1 MQRQLASG
9 LTPGRLNDTR
19 TAFRSAV
26 SGLNDYHVEAVRNVS
41 ATAAMT
47 EALTKNE
54 VSVVRAYKSR
64 KMFNAILR
72 EQLALQKATTVQW
85 SQNAMGQT
93 RADMIVPR
101 GVTSNVDGLTRSFGA
116 NLKALNP
123 LKFRTVEFGEAARVM
138 STRIALSTA
147 VLASSSHMMINWGKN
162 VQWAGRQLM
171 VGFTVPFMA
180 FGVAAGAMAYQV
192 DQQLTRIAKVYDTT
206 ATSAA
211 GKQSELDRLRADSMD
226 MAAQAAKR
234 YGVAMKDTLS
244 VEADLAAAGAKGKD
258 LTSGTAEIMRASTLG
273 ELDYQQTVKAS
284 IALQSIYK
292 YNTSEL
298 GDAFNYM
305 NALENATNLSMQDMV
320 DTIPRASGTLAQ
332 MGVTLK
338 ETGVLMAAMKAAGIE
353 AAQGANALK
362 SGMNRV
368 LNPGDKVKKQLADI
382 GINIGQVV
390 EESGG
395 NLYKI
400 IENLSVQ
407 MKDLDKV
414 TKGKAIGALFGTM
427 QMNRITAII
436 NAMGDVHD
444 ETTQVGRAF
453 NVANQS
459 TEQWGATAAGEMAR
473 IQASASGKF
482 KRALETIKSSLAEA
496 GKPFLE
502 IGSTVLGWISKAVSA
517 FNGLSGGAKK
527 TIAAIMMVGAIA
539 GPLIMIGGLIANM
552 FGHLMKVGV
561 AMGNLMSRTRIMT
574 AEQRAQQMMS
584 ERSALAWT
592 NQANAAQALSGQLQ
606 ILTGRLTAVAVAQHN
621 QATGQALTA
630 TQFTSSQ
637 AAASQMGLVMASNG
651 RYRNANGSAMSV
663 QQAQQF
669 AALQASAAASSGQT
683 AANAARTGRS
693 FTGMLPAVAGV
704 ALMGSAMATAS
715 GHAGGMLMTL
725 TNVALTAAMVGPLLI
740 NGFRKAAAS
749 GALASIATAF
759 GNGRRAGSI
768 AGRGGVGQIASG
780 LSAAVAPARVLLMT
794 FLRFAGIVGVIASIG
809 FVIYKMVNTMNQM
822 KKAQEEI
829 NTSAQGWAD
838 ILGYVYSEAKAIE
851 KVNGKVVNNYDVMAD
866 GIRKSKPGLA
876 AMLHD
881 LGQAENKQK
890 LINAAIHEGVKAR
903 QTGASAAAAYNVVA
917 ASLRTGGMKTQ
928 DIENLMPEIKLRVK
942 FDVEKDV
949 LKEQAEQYARDFA
962 DIANNTAGGQ
972 SKWEGFVRGISG
984 GRDEINNSAASAA
997 RGMAKEFWNAFEG
1010 TTDQS
1015 KKLNIFKGLEGAI
1028 SKQQKSMWDRLGK
1041 ENRKELEELGIT
1053 TAAQLQEAYIDA
1065 QKLNEIDFN
1074 KKYENNPK
1082 SPNELKK
1089 EMHSGLGSETSR
1101 LVGKQAG
1108 AERELAQAIAKRNG
1122 ATEKELKNI
1131 YTLNDVMPE
1140 LNMATMTTTQ
1150 AQKAYTEAISRQDIH
1165 FMKLSPKVAAA
1176 QQLKILNTYRDMAGL
1191 KAATSVEQGF
1201 GSALDDS
1208 TGKLK
1213 DNAGALAENAMSAD
1227 DFNNAKKDA
1236 FSSAQSSAF
1245 SAADEIWNRQ
1255 ADAQVK
1261 AIENRGERLS
1271 NALDKRSEAM
1281 DKSFDNRQE
1290 SAENRFDKREKALD
1304 KKWDNTMDRFDAR
1317 WDRRI
1322 EKEKAAYDKKID
1334 NIKKAIKAEEDAEAT
1349 RQKIFEAEKTRLERM
1364 ADIANKRIDFN
1375 MALNTGNL
1383 DEAAK
1388 VFNDIQSTQD
1398 SYTLDDASN
1407 ASADASQKKVDGLNG
1422 KITTLEDARD
1432 KRIETLQK
1440 VEEAEKKALEA
1451 KKEREKEALAAEK
1464 ERYMKSLAAERER
1477 YRKGVEAQKEAIRKQ
1492 TQNQADAARDSL
1504 AREKKRLDMELTQ
1517 LRASM
1522 PTNKK
1527 EYDAQV
1533 KRIEGAYKAHGVRL
1547 EDYTS
1552 DWADFVG
1559 DYLTS
1564 SIKTSAKQLQS
1575 DIKWKSIG
1583 NAVTQDMIDGGFNLT
1598 TAEFMKWVTTGDLPK
1613 SYKAPAKPKTRHT
1626 GGPVSGNSKY
1636 DNRGGRNWGT
1646 GMRRDESMMLLKNDE
1661 FVVNGKAHKAL
1672 GTQALDHLNKN
1683 GALPNAGPNTGGRGL
1698 GFAGAF
1704 AAAIAGASAKAI
1716 QTAVQTKGAQA
1727 TATDALAIP
1736 GSAGM
1741 YGNINLSSEQLQNA
1755 ATIMSVGKSMGGNT
1769 RDLVIGI
1776 MTAMQEST
1784 LRNLDYGDRDS
1795 LGLFQQRPSMGWGT
1809 PEQIRTPSYAAR
1821 KFFEQE
1827 LKVKNRDK
1835 MAPTLVA
1842 QAVQRSALPY
1852 AYAKWESMARAIV
1865 SGTTFQSNGFANTN
1879 LTGWRKPASNYRVS
1893 QEWNPSHGGMD
1904 LALPTGSP
1912 IKAANAGTVVT
1923 SADLHGSNP
1932 YNSSPYRSY
1941 GRYIVIDHGG
1951 KSTLYA
1957 HLSQRYARAGQ
1968 KVGAGATIG
1977 ASGSTGN
1984 STGPHLHFET
1994 RGPGGFP
2001 GFNPRSLIPGLKV
2014 GGFTLNDGLAML
2026 HKNETVLTAPLSEQ
2040 LKSGIQRIDQ
2050 GSTNEYNVNVTF
2062 TGPVNS
2068 EIDVEKAVTRAIQ
2081 KRESKLGRKRN
2092 IG

>member
-1 MQRQLASG
+1 MQRQLATG
-9 LTPGRLNDTR
+9 LTPGKLNDTR
-19 TAFRSAV
+19 NAFRTAV
-26 SGLNDYHVEAVRNVS
+26 RGLNDFHVESVRNVS

-54 VSVVRAYKSR
+54 VSIVRAYKSR
-64 KMFNAILR
+64 RMFNDILR

-123 LKFRTVEFGEAARVM
+123 LKFRTAEFGEAARVM
-138 STRIALSTA
+138 STRIALTTA
-147 VLASSSHMMINWGKN
+147 TLASSSHMMINWGKN

-171 VGFTVPFMA
+171 VGFTVPFLA
-180 FGVAAGAMAYQV
+180 FGVAAGAAAYQV

-206 ATSAA
+206 ATTAA
-211 GKQSELDRLRADSMD
+211 GKQSELDQLRASSMD

-234 YGVAMKDTLS
+234 YGVAMKDTLG

-292 YNTSEL
+292 YNTKDL

-305 NALENATNLSMQDMV
+305 NALENSTNLSMQDMV

-338 ETGVLMAAMKAAGIE
+338 DTGILMAAMKGAGIE

-368 LNPGDKVKKQLADI
+368 LNPGDKVKQQLADI
-382 GINIGQVV
+382 GINIGKIVKD
-390 EESGG
+390 SGG
-395 NLYKI
+395 NFYKI
-400 IENLSVQ
+400 VETLAVQ
-407 MKDLDKV
+407 MKGMDKL

-453 NVANQS
+453 KVANQS

-482 KRALETIKSSLAEA
+482 KRAMETIKAGLAEA

-502 IGSTVLGWISKAVSA
+502 IASSVLGAISKIVSG
-517 FNGLSGGAKK
+517 FNNLSGGAKR
-527 TIAAIMMVGAIA
+527 TIAAIMLVGAIA

-561 AMGNLMSRTRIMT
+561 AIGGLMSRTRIMT

-592 NQANAAQALSGQLQ
+592 NQASAAQALSGQLQ
-606 ILTGRLTAVAVAQHN
+606 ILTRSLTGVAVAQHN

-630 TQFTSSQ
+630 AQFASSQ
-637 AAASQMGLVMASNG
+637 SAASQMGLVMASNG

-663 QQAQQF
+663 AQAQQF
-669 AALQASAAASSGQT
+669 ATLQASAAASSGQT

-693 FTGMLPAVAGV
+693 FTGMLPAVATIG
-704 ALMGSAMATAS
+704 LLSTSMMTAS
-715 GHAGGMLMTL
+715 GHAGGMLTTMM
-725 TNVALTAAMVGPLLI
+725 NIALTAALVGPLLVS
-740 NGFRKAAAS
+740 GFKKAAAA
-749 GALASIATAF
+749 GALADIATAF

-794 FLRFAGIVGVIASIG
+794 FLRFAGIVGVVASIG
-809 FVIYKMVNTMNQM
+809 FVIYKMVNTMNKM
-822 KKAQEEI
+822 KKAQEDI
-829 NTSAQGWAD
+829 GTSAQGWAD
-838 ILGYVYSEAKAIE
+838 VLGYVYTEAKAIE
-851 KVNGKVVNNYDVMAD
+851 KINGKTINNYDVMAD

-876 AMLHD
+876 DMLHA
-881 LGQAENKQK
+881 LGQMENKQK

-903 QTGASAAAAYNVVA
+903 QTGASASAAYNVVA
-917 ASLRTGGMKTQ
+917 ASLRAGGMKTN
-928 DIENLMPEIKLRVK
+928 DIENLMPTIKLRVK

-949 LKEQAEQYARDFA
+949 LKEQAQQYARDFA
-962 DIANNTAGGQ
+962 DIANNTAGKQ
-972 SKWEGFVRGISG
+972 SKWEGFVRGMSG
-984 GRDEINNSAASAA
+984 GRDEINNSAAAAA
-997 RGMAKEFWNAFEG
+997 RDMGKEFWNAFQG
-1010 TTDQS
+1010 TTDMS
-1015 KKLNIFKGLEGAI
+1015 KKLKMFQGLEGAI
-1028 SKQQKSMWDRLGK
+1028 SKQQKSMWSKLGN
-1041 ENRKELEELGIT
+1041 ENKKELKALGIT

-1065 QKLNEIDFN
+1065 QKLSEIDFN
-1074 KKYENNPK
+1074 KKYDKNPK
-1082 SPNELKK
+1082 SPNELKA
-1089 EMHSGLGSETSR
+1089 EMHSGLGTETSR

-1122 ATEKELKNI
+1122 ATDEEIKKI
-1131 YTLNDVMPE
+1131 YTLNDVQGS
-1140 LNMATMTTTQ
+1140 LNMATMTSTE

-1165 FMKLSPKVAAA
+1165 FMKLTPKVAAA
-1176 QQLKILNTYRDMAGL
+1176 QQLKILNNYRQQAGL

-1201 GSALDDS
+1201 GDALHDS

-1213 DNAGALAENAMSAD
+1213 DNANALDENAMSAD
-1227 DFNNAKKDA
+1227 DFNSAKKEAMSNASGAA
-1236 FSSAQSSAF
+1236 FSQ
-1245 SAADEIWNRQ
+1245 ADQIWNKQ

-1261 AIENRGERLS
+1261 AIEDRGDRLS
-1271 NALDKRSEAM
+1271 TALDNRSEKM
-1281 DKSFDNRQE
+1281 DKSFDQRQE
-1290 SAENRFDKREKALD
+1290 NAENRFDKREKSLD
-1304 KKWDNTMDRFDAR
+1304 KKWDATMDRFDAR
-1317 WDRRI
+1317 WEKRI
-1322 EKEKAAYDKKID
+1322 NKEKEAYDKKIE
-1334 NIKKAIKAEEDAEAT
+1334 NIQKAIKAEEDAEAT

-1407 ASADASQKKVDGLNG
+1407 ASADASQKKVDGMNG
-1422 KITTLEDARD
+1422 KITTLEQARD

-1451 KKEREKEALAAEK
+1451 KKEREQEALAAEK
-1464 ERYMKSLAAERER
+1464 DRYMKSLAAERER
-1477 YRKGVEAQKEAIRKQ
+1477 YRKGIEAQKDAIREQ
-1492 TQNQADAARDSL
+1492 TRRDSDAARAELERQKNKLDLELL
-1504 AREKKRLDMELTQ
+1504 AI
-1517 LRASM
+1517 RAST
-1522 PTNKK
+1522 PRNKK
-1527 EYDAQV
+1527 EYDKQISQ
-1533 KRIEGAYKAHGVRL
+1533 IEGAYKKYGVRL
-1547 EDYTS
+1547 EGYGQ
-1552 DWADFVG
+1552 DWTEYIG
-1559 DYLTS
+1559 DYL
-1564 SIKTSAKQLQS
+1564 SANVKASAYGLQN

-1583 NAVTQDMIDGGFNLT
+1583 SAVTQDMVDGGFNMT

-1613 SYKAPAKPKTRHT
+1613 SYKAPSKPKVRHT

-1636 DNRGGRNWGT
+1636 DNRGGRSMSSGLH
-1646 GMRRDESMMLLKNDE
+1646 RDESLMLLKNNE
-1661 FVVNGKAHKAL
+1661 FVVNEKAHKAL
-1672 GTQALDHLNKN
+1672 GTDALDNLNKT
-1683 GALPNAGPNTGGRGL
+1683 GQMPNTGGRGL

-1704 AAAIAGASAKAI
+1704 AAAMSGLASKAL
-1716 QTAVQTKGAQA
+1716 QTAVQTKGAA
-1727 TATDALAIP
+1727 ASMTDVMAIP

-1741 YGNINLSSEQLQNA
+1741 YGNIMLSAEQLANA

-1784 LRNLDYGDRDS
+1784 LRNLNYGDRDS

-1809 PEQIRTPSYAAR
+1809 PEQIRTPSYAAK
-1821 KFFEQE
+1821 KFFQQE

-1852 AYAKWESMARAIV
+1852 AYAKWENMARAIV
-1865 SGTTFQSNGFANTN
+1865 SGTAFKGNGFANTN
-1879 LTGWRKPASNYRVS
+1879 QTGWRKPLSSYRVS
-1893 QEWNPSHGGMD
+1893 QEWNSHHGGID
-1904 LALPTGSP
+1904 LATPTGSAVY
-1912 IKAANAGTVVT
+1912 AANAGTVVT
-1923 SADLHGSNP
+1923 SADLHGTNP

-1941 GRYIVIDHGG
+1941 GRYIVVDHGG

-1957 HLSQRYARAGQ
+1957 HLSQRYAQAGQ
-1968 KVGAGATIG
+1968 KVGAGARIG
-1977 ASGSTGN
+1977 LSGSTGN

-2001 GFNPRSLIPGLKV
+2001 GFNPKSLIPGLKT
-2014 GGFTLNDGLAML
+2014 GGFTMNDGLAML
-2026 HKNETVLTAPLSEQ
+2026 HKNEVVLTAPLTEQ

-2050 GSTNEYNVNVTF
+2050 GSTSEYNVNVTF

-2081 KRESKLGRKRN
+2081 KRESKLGRKRS
-2092 IG
+2092 IAS

>member
-1 MQRQLASG
+1 MQRQLATG
-9 LTPGRLNDTR
+9 LTPGKLNDTR

-26 SGLNDYHVEAVRNVS
+26 SGLNDFHVESVRNVS

-54 VSVVRAYKSR
+54 VSIVRAYKSR
-64 KMFNAILR
+64 KMFNDILR

-101 GVTSNVDGLTRSFGA
+101 GVTGNTDALARSFGA

-123 LKFRTVEFGEAARVM
+123 LKMRTVEFGEAARVM
-138 STRIALSTA
+138 STRIALTTQT
-147 VLASSSHMMINWGKN
+147 LASSSHMMINWGKN

-171 VGFTVPFMA
+171 VGFTVPFLA
-180 FGVAAGAMAYQV
+180 FGVAAGAAAYQV
-192 DQQLTRIAKVYDTT
+192 DQQLTRITKVYDTT
-206 ATSAA
+206 AKTAA

-226 MAAQAAKR
+226 MASQAAKR
-234 YGVAMKDTLS
+234 YGVAMKDTLG
-244 VEADLAAAGAKGKD
+244 VEAELAAAGAQGKD

-292 YNTSEL
+292 YNTTEL

-332 MGVTLK
+332 MGVSLK
-338 ETGVLMAAMKAAGIE
+338 QTGVLMAAMKAAGIE

-390 EESGG
+390 KESGG
-395 NLYKI
+395 NLYMI
-400 IENLSVQ
+400 IENLATQ
-407 MKDLDKV
+407 MRGLDKV

-436 NAMGDVHD
+436 NAMGDVKD
-444 ETTQVGRAF
+444 TTTQVGRAYQ
-453 NVANQS
+453 VANQGA
-459 TEQWGATAAGEMAR
+459 EAWGATAATEMSR

-482 KRALETIKSSLAEA
+482 KRALETIKAGLAEA

-502 IGSTVLGWISKAVSA
+502 IASSVLGKISGIVSA
-517 FNGLSGGAKK
+517 FNGLSGGAKR
-527 TIAAIMMVGAIA
+527 TIAAIMLVGAVA

-606 ILTGRLTAVAVAQHN
+606 ILTRNLTNVALAQHN

-630 TQFTSSQ
+630 AQFTSSQ

-669 AALQASAAASSGQT
+669 AALQASAAASSSTT

-693 FTGMLPAVAGV
+693 MTAMLPAVAGV
-704 ALMGSAMATAS
+704 ALLGSSMMTAS
-715 GHAGGMLMTL
+715 GHAGGMLNTMM
-725 TNVALTAAMVGPLLI
+725 NIALTAAMVGPLLVS
-740 NGFRKAAAS
+740 GFRKAAAA
-749 GALASIATAF
+749 GALADIATAF

-794 FLRFAGIVGVIASIG
+794 FLRFAGIVGVIASVG

-838 ILGYVYSEAKAIE
+838 VLGYVYSEAKAIE

-876 AMLHD
+876 EMLHD

-917 ASLRTGGMKTQ
+917 ASLRTGGMKTS
-928 DIENLMPEIKLRVK
+928 DIENLMPKIKLQV
-942 FDVEKDV
+942 
-949 LKEQAEQYARDFA
+949 DFA
-962 DIANNTAGGQ
+962 VDKSVLAAQAKGFADDFAKIANNTAGGQ
-972 SKWEGFVRGISG
+972 SKWEGFSRMFS

-997 RGMAKEFWNAFEG
+997 RGMAAEFWNAFEG

-1015 KKLNIFKGLEGAI
+1015 KRLKIFTGLESAI
-1028 SKQQKSMWDRLGK
+1028 SKQQKEMWARLGK
-1041 ENRKELEELGIT
+1041 ENQKELAEVGIT
-1053 TAAQLQEAYIDA
+1053 TAEELQKAYYDA
-1065 QKLNEIDFN
+1065 YHLNEIDFN
-1074 KKYENNPK
+1074 DKYGGGAQANK
-1082 SPNELKK
+1082 LKQEL
-1089 EMHSGLGSETSR
+1089 MSGLGDDTSKM
-1101 LVGKQAG
+1101 VGKQAG
-1108 AERELAQAIAKRNG
+1108 AERELAQAIARKNG
-1122 ATEKELKNI
+1122 ASDEDIKNI
-1131 YTLNDVMPE
+1131 YTLNDMMGK
-1140 LNMATMTTTQ
+1140 LNMATMTSAQ
-1150 AQKAYTEAISRQDIH
+1150 AQEGYGRAMMNASYHMDGMSKKEKEA
-1165 FMKLSPKVAAA
+1165 MT
-1176 QQLKILNTYRDMAGL
+1176 LKILNQYRAAAGL
-1191 KAATSVEQGF
+1191 SKATSTEQGF
-1201 GSALDDS
+1201 GDALHDS

-1213 DNAGALAENAMSAD
+1213 ANSDALSENAMSAD

-1236 FSSAQSSAF
+1236 MTSASSSAF
-1245 SAADEIWNRQ
+1245 SAADEIWNKQ
-1255 ADAQVK
+1255 ADAQVQ
-1261 AIENRGERLS
+1261 AIEDRGSRLS
-1271 NALDKRSEAM
+1271 DALDKRSEKM
-1281 DKSFDNRQE
+1281 DDSFDARQE
-1290 SAENRFDKREKALD
+1290 NAENRFDKREKAMD

-1317 WDRRI
+1317 WDKRI
-1322 EKEKAAYDKKID
+1322 AKEKAAYDKKIE
-1334 NIKKAIKAEEDAEAT
+1334 NIQKAIKAEEDAEAT
-1349 RQKIFEAEKTRLERM
+1349 RQKIFEAEKTRIERM

-1398 SYTLDDASN
+1398 SYTLDDAAGQS
-1407 ASADASQKKVDGLNG
+1407 SDASQQKVDGMNG

-1451 KKEREKEALAAEK
+1451 KKQREQEALTAEK
-1464 ERYMKSLAAERER
+1464 DRYMKSLAAERER
-1477 YRKGVEAQKEAIRKQ
+1477 YRKGVEAQKAFIQEQ
-1492 TQNQADAARDSL
+1492 TKRDADAKRAEL
-1504 AREKKRLDMELTQ
+1504 VREKKVLDMRLAE
-1517 LRASM
+1517 LRASI
-1522 PTNKK
+1522 PKNKK
-1527 EYDAQV
+1527 EYDAQI
-1533 KRIEGAYKAHGVRL
+1533 KAIEKAYRGHGVKL

-1559 DYLTS
+1559 KYLTS
-1564 SIKTSAKQLQS
+1564 SIKTSANQIQS

-1583 NAVTQDMIDGGFNLT
+1583 NAVTQDMVDGGFNMT
-1598 TAEFMKWVTTGDLPK
+1598 TAEFMKWVTTGSLPK
-1613 SYKAPAKPKTRHT
+1613 SYKAPSKPKTRHT

-1672 GTQALDHLNKN
+1672 GTDALDGLNKN
-1683 GALPNAGPNTGGRGL
+1683 GALPAANTGGRGL

-1704 AAAIAGASAKAI
+1704 AAAISGMASKAL
-1716 QTAVQTKGAQA
+1716 QTAVETKGAQA
-1727 TATDALAIP
+1727 SAMDVMAIP
-1736 GSAGM
+1736 GAAGL
-1741 YGNINLSSEQLQNA
+1741 YGKIMLSGEQLANA
-1755 ATIMSVGKSMGGNT
+1755 ATIMSVGKSMGGTT
-1769 RDLVIGI
+1769 RDLIIGI
-1776 MTAMQEST
+1776 MTAMQESG
-1784 LRNLDYGDRDS
+1784 LRNLNYGDRDS

-1809 PEQIRTPSYAAR
+1809 AEQIRTPSYAAK
-1821 KFFEQE
+1821 KFFQQE
-1827 LKVKNRDK
+1827 LKVKGREK

-1842 QAVQRSALPY
+1842 QAVQRSGYPL
-1852 AYAKWESMARAIV
+1852 AYAKWEDMARAIV
-1865 SGTTFQSNGFANTN
+1865 SGTAFQGNGFSNTN
-1879 LTGWRKPASNYRVS
+1879 QTGWRKPLSSYRVS
-1893 QEWNPSHGGMD
+1893 QEWNSHHGGID
-1904 LALPTGSP
+1904 LAAPTGSAVY
-1912 IKAANAGTVVT
+1912 AANAGTVVT

-1932 YNSSPYRSY
+1932 YNNSPYRSY
-1941 GRYIVIDHGG
+1941 GRYVVIDHGG
-1951 KSTLYA
+1951 QSTLYA
-1957 HLSQRYARAGQ
+1957 HLSQRYAQAGQ
-1968 KVGAGATIG
+1968 KVGAGARIG
-1977 ASGSTGN
+1977 LSGSTGN

-2001 GFNPRSLIPGLKV
+2001 GFNPKSLIPGLKT
-2014 GGFTLNDGLAML
+2014 GGFTMNDGLAML
-2026 HKNETVLTAPLSEQ
+2026 HKNEVVLTAPLTEQ
-2040 LKSGIQRIDQ
+2040 LKSGIEKIDQ
-2050 GSTNEYNVNVTF
+2050 GSTNSYNVNVTF

-2081 KRESKLGRKRN
+2081 KRESKLGRKRS
-2092 IG
+2092 IGN